1 MTTATAPA
9 TTFAGL
15 WDDLKTEAL
24 NAWQAV
30 KADAAALETSLVP
43 VVESDIATV
52 LSQFKTVAINTV
64 MTLATSQFA
73 NLTGAQKNTITVNT
87 VVQSALASGKT
98 VALQDATMLAQQAY
112 NALASTVATIK

>member
-9 TTFAGL
+9 TTFSGL

-30 KADAAALETSLVP
+30 KNDAVALESKLVP

-52 LSQFKTVAINTV
+52 LSQFKSVAINTV
-64 MTLATSQFA
+64 MTLATAQFA

-87 VVQSALASGKT
+87 VVQSALAAGKT

-112 NALASTVATIK
+112 NALASTVGTVQ